1 MFYRPPVVTLY
12 VFYRYSHEEIAGRF
26 DQLDTDK
33 NGVLS
38 PDEVVSV
45 IKDMMGFDEATARWM
60 VQMFDQ
66 NQDGSLDKGE
76 FMELWTSMF
85 G

>member
-1 MFYRPPVVTLY
+1 M
-12 VFYRYSHEEIAGRF
+12 
-26 DQLDTDK
+26 DTDK

-38 PDEVVSV
+38 PAEVCCV
-45 IKDMMGFDEATARWM
+45 IKDMMGFDEKMARWM
-60 VQMFDQ
+60 VQMFDT

-76 FMELWTSMF
+76 FMEMWTSMF

>member
-1 MFYRPPVVTLY
+1 MCYKPPYVIKYYFCRYR
-12 VFYRYSHEEIAGRF
+12 HEEIAARF
-26 DQLDTDK
+26 DQLDVDK

-38 PDEVVSV
+38 PEEVVCV
-45 IKDMMGFDEATARWM
+45 IKEMMGFDEKTARWM
-60 VQMFDQ
+60 IQMFDQ

-76 FMELWTSMF
+76 FMDLWTSMF